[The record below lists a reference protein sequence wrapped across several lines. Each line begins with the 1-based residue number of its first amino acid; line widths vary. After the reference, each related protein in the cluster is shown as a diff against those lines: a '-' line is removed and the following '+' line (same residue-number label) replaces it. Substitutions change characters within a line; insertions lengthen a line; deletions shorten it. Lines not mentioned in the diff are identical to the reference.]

1 MANEGRPGRPESPL
15 DPASGA
21 VADLA
26 ARLRQLREEAGRPSY
41 RQLARSAYY
50 SHSALSQAAAGRVL
64 PSLAV
69 TLAFVQACGGDR
81 QEWIAR
87 WHQAAEAGV
96 PTEPDDHAAGA
107 VPPTDITPAIGVTP
121 ALGTGAVVGAG
132 LAGPGRHGLGGLL
145 ARIRP
150 GWRLLVT
157 AGLASLAG
165 ILAWWGLSV
174 GLTSPG
180 GLTPPAIES
189 GPRGAGYCTSSRMIL
204 DDRQVADDNGKAAG
218 KLVLRYS
225 TRCETAW
232 ARFIAASRL
241 SAAKGVTII
250 VGVTRQPDGMT
261 QRSRSP
267 YASNVLSQEIPL
279 PHGDCAL
286 ASVTIA
292 SPGQAPAHAVTACQP
307 AP

>member
-1 MANEGRPGRPESPL
+1 
-15 DPASGA
+15 

-41 RQLARSAYY
+41 RLLARSAYY

-87 WHQAAEAGV
+87 WHQAAAEAGL
-96 PTEPDDHAAGA
+96 PTEPDGDAASA
-107 VPPTDITPAIGVTP
+107 VPPTDITPAIGVSP
-121 ALGTGAVVGAG
+121 AAGTGAAVGAG
-132 LAGPGRHGLGGLL
+132 LAGPARHGLGGLL
-145 ARIRP
+145 AQVRQ
-150 GWRLLVT
+150 GWRLLAT

-180 GLTPPAIES
+180 GLKPPAIEG
-189 GPRGAGYCTSSRMIL
+189 GPRAAGYCTSSWVIL
-204 DDRQVADDNGKAAG
+204 DGRQVVDDNGKAAG

-232 ARFIAASRL
+232 ARFISASRL
-241 SAAKGVTII
+241 SATKGVTII
-250 VGVTRQPDGMT
+250 VGVTRHPDGMT

-292 SPGQAPAHAVTACQP
+292 SPGQAPAHAVTASQP